1 MKTSE
6 NRNLVPIQC
15 ELRVAPTNPKTFH
28 LVELKTGREKVVAFG
43 DIFPLKGFR
52 NFLND
57 LKKDLR
63 IEIVNQVEYFRGVR
77 KAIKEGLMS

>member
-1 MKTSE
+1 MKTE
-6 NRNLVPIQC
+6 KKNLVPIKC
-15 ELRVAPTNPKTFH
+15 ELRPAPTDPKTFH
-28 LVELKTGREKVVAFG
+28 LVELKTGKEKVVAFG
-43 DIFPLKGFR
+43 DIFPLKGSR